1 MCSFNFHSSQRQ
13 QLKEPVDAKC
23 IIFLQTDTS
32 AHFFCLVFAGSY
44 FVLCGISSAPS
55 IHKRCLPEIMFC
67 QNKEI
72 KSKNP
77 GSSHTS
83 SIYLHQHMLELWF
96 AHQVAKSEDEAAV
109 EGADISHTA
118 RRLFLALTVASLYV
132 AAPTLTVIDPSLDA
146 SEWNT

>member
-32 AHFFCLVFAGSY
+32 AHFSCLVFTGSY
-44 FVLCGISSAPS
+44 FVLCAISSSPS
-55 IHKRCLPEIMFC
+55 IHQRCFAQLCFAKIKRLNQRIQVRLTPAPF
-67 QNKEI
+67 
-72 KSKNP
+72 
-77 GSSHTS
+77 
-83 SIYLHQHMLELWF
+83 IYANTCWN
-96 AHQVAKSEDEAAV
+96 SEDEEAV
-109 EGADISHTA
+109 EGADTSHTA
-118 RRLFLALTVASLYV
+118 PRLFLALTVASLYV